1 MENKC
6 IIEIIYFF
14 TDIRIGHIVNPFLA
28 NYHLIF
34 IEY

>member
-14 TDIRIGHIVNPFLA
+14 TGIRIGYIVNPFLA
-28 NYHLIF
+28 NYSLIF
-34 IEY
+34 IKY